1 MPTLNIKFTDK
12 EMELLLR
19 KKLAESKRQ
28 GKMLSWKEFILA
40 AAKLILE

>member
-1 MPTLNIKFTDK
+1 MPTLNIKFTEK
-12 EMELLLR
+12 EMNDLLK

-28 GKMLSWKEFILA
+28 GKILSWKEFILA